1 MSDVIDEKRNLS
13 TGEIASS
20 VECNATQDA
29 NWFLRELNECKI
41 DIQEH
46 VDRYES
52 VLTSTEDT
60 IPEESVGKV
69 RATIGKANLLLN
81 KKLNQFNQLCLDSIV
96 CKLYIC
102 IFSYH

>member
-1 MSDVIDEKRNLS
+1 MSDVIEGKRKLSIDEVV
-13 TGEIASS
+13 SS

-29 NWFLRELNECKI
+29 QWFLRELNECKI
-41 DIQEH
+41 GIQEH

-60 IPEESVGKV
+60 IPEEAIGKV

-96 CKLYIC
+96 SKLFIC
-102 IFSYH
+102 IFSYI